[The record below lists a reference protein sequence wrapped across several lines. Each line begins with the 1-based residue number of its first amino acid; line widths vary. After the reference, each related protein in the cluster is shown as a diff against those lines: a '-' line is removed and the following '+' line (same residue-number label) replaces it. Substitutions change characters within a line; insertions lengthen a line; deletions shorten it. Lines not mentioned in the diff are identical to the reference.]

1 MIRATG
7 RLMHLVLVSVTMVA
21 CQQDPVPAGDHTLTL
36 LYLPE
41 CPNAAM
47 MRMNANSALASLH
60 GEHLQLVNVD
70 LNTLPGNDRRLGWGS
85 PTLLLGDSDLF
96 DTEPVP
102 GAGISCRQ
110 WDPVPSSSDIARK
123 IKARETAP

>member
-7 RLMHLVLVSVTMVA
+7 RLMHPVLVFFTMVA

-36 LYLPE
+36 LYLPD

-47 MRMNANSALASLH
+47 MRTNADSVLASQH
-60 GEHLQLVNVD
+60 DEHLQLVIVD
-70 LNTLPGNDRRLGWGS
+70 LNTLPVNDRRLGWGS

-123 IKARETAP
+123 IKAREAAP